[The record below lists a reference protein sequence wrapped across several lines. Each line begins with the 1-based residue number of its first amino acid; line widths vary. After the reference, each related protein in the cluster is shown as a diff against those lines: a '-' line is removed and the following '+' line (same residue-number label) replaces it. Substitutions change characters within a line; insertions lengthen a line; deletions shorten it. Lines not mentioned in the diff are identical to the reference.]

1 MARLIA
7 AEIVVAAADVPEADG
22 IVVAGMAAVADIMED
37 TVGTAVGAEH
47 RDSDPCSAPIGVGP
61 GQSNLL
67 AELETA
73 PKQTAIF
80 ETATL
85 LTLVAAFLSLCLFVW
100 IAETF
105 SNPRTQAFDLSI
117 RISIHQHA
125 SHVMT
130 QAMVAFSR
138 LGEPGVA
145 IGATL
150 TIGVFLWLRRYRAA
164 LWMVISL
171 VGAALLNVSLKLAF
185 HRLRPLAFFGP
196 QPGDFSFPSG
206 HALVCACFYG
216 TLAGLIADRIR
227 PVYGRALI
235 WALSLFVIAGVGLSR
250 IYLGVHYP
258 SDVIAGYLVAA
269 GWVSILIALDRLWIR
284 RWNQD

>member
-1 MARLIA
+1 MA
-7 AEIVVAAADVPEADG
+7 
-22 IVVAGMAAVADIMED
+22 D
-37 TVGTAVGAEH
+37 TVGTAADAEH
-47 RDSDPCSAPIGVGP
+47 CDSDPCSAPIGAGP
-61 GQSNLL
+61 GQSILS
-67 AELETA
+67 AEIETA
-73 PKQTAIF
+73 PKRAAIF

-85 LTLVAAFLSLCLFVW
+85 LTLAAASLSLFLFVW

-105 SNPRTQAFDLSI
+105 SNPRAQAFDLAI
-117 RISIHQHA
+117 RGRLHQHA
-125 SHVMT
+125 SHLVT
-130 QAMVAFSR
+130 QAMIAFSR

-150 TIGVFLWLRRYRAA
+150 TIGIFLWLRRYGVA

-185 HRLRPLAFFGP
+185 HRLRPPAFFGP
-196 QPGDFSFPSG
+196 QPDDFSFPSG
-206 HALVCACFYG
+206 HALVSACFYG

-235 WALSLFVIAGVGLSR
+235 WALCLFVIAGVGLSR

-258 SDVIAGYLVAA
+258 SDVVAGYLVAA
-269 GWVSILIALDRLWIR
+269 GWVSILIALDRLWMR
-284 RWNQD
+284 R